1 MHQSEDTPQSEDLT
15 SEELAHQQALKYGK
29 DLARIYL
36 AEKERRRQLEN
47 TNRLLTAIFDSTPV
61 GIVVLDTHFAVR
73 RTNRTFEHLVE
84 QSASGI
90 TDQPIDAILGN
101 PDLLPILQDL
111 DTDTTFTQ
119 FELTVSQPVLRDLLL
134 TLARLDDEIE
144 PGWVLVVE
152 DQSKRKLFE
161 RQKAEFINIAAH
173 ELRTPLASVI
183 GYAELLNGDLSEEE
197 KPNPVHHDYLD
208 GIRKGAHRLH
218 GIVNELLQFAELSGG
233 STEKTTSL
241 TTHNLQ
247 NLLNEIAQ
255 NARLQANEPDIAV
268 RVDCPPDL
276 SITVEGAALRT
287 ALHQLIMNGI
297 RFNEPGGNVLVSAR
311 QEDDIILLTVAD
323 TGKGIP
329 QTDVDTVF
337 EAFFQVEDSN
347 IRRQGGLGLGLTIAR
362 RAVALMNGTISV
374 DSVLGQGTTVTIK
387 LPNTAE

>member
-1 MHQSEDTPQSEDLT
+1 MHPSEDAPQNEDLT

-61 GIVVLDTHFAVR
+61 GLVVLDVDFIVR
-73 RTNRTFEHLVE
+73 RTNRLFEHLVE
-84 QSASGI
+84 LPASSI
-90 TDQPIDAILGN
+90 TDQPIDAVLGN
-101 PDLLPILQDL
+101 SDLLPTLRKL
-111 DTDTTFTQ
+111 DPDTNFTQ
-119 FELTVSQPVLRDLLL
+119 FELSVSQPVVRTLLL

-183 GYAELLNGDLSEEE
+183 GYTELLNGDLDD
-197 KPNPVHHDYLD
+197 NDGNHLHHDYLD

-218 GIVNELLQFAELSGG
+218 SIVNELLQFAELSGG
-233 STEKTTSL
+233 TEETSSL
-241 TTHNLQ
+241 TTHNLRS
-247 NLLNEIAQ
+247 LLQEIAQ
-255 NARLQANEPDIAV
+255 NSRMQANEPNISV

-297 RFNEPGGNVLVSAR
+297 RFNRPGGDVLLGAR
-311 QEDDIILLTVAD
+311 QEHDTTILTVTD
-323 TGKGIP
+323 TGRGIP

-362 RAVALMNGTISV
+362 RAVALMNGTIAV
-374 DSVLGQGTTVTIK
+374 DSVLGEGTTVTIR
-387 LPNTAE
+387 LPTTAE